1 MIIREVG
8 NVLRRKEFI
17 LYLESL
23 YLIALFKDE
32 SLRCPAV
39 TLKRTVGI
47 FDDKIFSF
55 VRSRDHFVPASVIL
69 LDHTFCTFK
78 GFSHDVI

>member
-39 TLKRTVGI
+39 TLERTVGI

-55 VRSRDHFVPASVIL
+55 VRGRGHLVPASVML
-69 LDHTFCTFK
+69 LDHTLCSFERLC
-78 GFSHDVI
+78 HDVI